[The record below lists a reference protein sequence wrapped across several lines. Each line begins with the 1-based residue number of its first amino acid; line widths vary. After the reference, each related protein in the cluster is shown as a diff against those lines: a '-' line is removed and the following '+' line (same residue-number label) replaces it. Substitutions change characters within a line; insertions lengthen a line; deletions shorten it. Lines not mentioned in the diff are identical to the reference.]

1 MPRGSTTFPPPEE
14 AVRTIVRTAL
24 QEDLLFGDLT
34 SNILIDATWQ
44 STATII
50 AKQPMVVAGIL
61 VAMETFKQVDPGIRI
76 QPIHLDGEQVT
87 AATGI
92 MTVSGAARSILQGE
106 RVALNFLQRLSG
118 ISTLTHRCCSLIQ
131 HSQTAIVDTRKTTPG
146 LRLLEKWA
154 VRLGGGRNHRFSL
167 QDGILIKD
175 NHLSILA
182 AHKTDV
188 TKACLLARQG
198 APHGLKISVEVE
210 TLPQVRQALKGKAD
224 IILLDNMSPDEIKK
238 AVDIIQGRAITE
250 VSGGIT
256 IDNLAAM
263 ADAKPD
269 FISMGALTYSGGAM
283 DFTLE
288 IGPLRKRSMAKPKR
302 TFSR

>member
-1 MPRGSTTFPPPEE
+1 MARCSTTFPPPEE
-14 AVRTIVRTAL
+14 AVRTIVKTAL
-24 QEDLLFGDLT
+24 QEDLQFGDLT
-34 SNILIDATWQ
+34 SNILIDAAWQ
-44 STATII
+44 TTATIM
-50 AKQPMVVAGIL
+50 AKQPMVVAGVL
-61 VAMETFKQVDPGIRI
+61 GAMETFKQVDPGIRI
-76 QPIHLDGEQVT
+76 QPTLLDGEQIT
-87 AATGI
+87 AAAGI

-131 HSQTAIVDTRKTTPG
+131 DSHTTIVDTRKTTPG

-182 AHKTDV
+182 AHKTDLA
-188 TKACLLARQG
+188 KACLLARQG
-198 APHGLKISVEVE
+198 APHGLRISVEVE
-210 TLPQVRQALKGKAD
+210 TLAQVRQALKGKAD
-224 IILLDNMSPDEIKK
+224 IILLDNMSPAEVKQ

-256 IDNLAAM
+256 IHNLAAM

-269 FISMGALTYSGGAM
+269 FISMGSLTYSGGAM
-283 DFTLE
+283 DFTME
-288 IGPLRKRSMAKPKR
+288 VGPLGKRSASKAKR
-302 TFSR
+302 TLSR